1 MCKSFQPSPTTSQVH
16 LQRARGVIELD
27 IVGGKLDRFY
37 QSGSSKVFLPKTY
50 AKTIEAVLVNTAGG
64 LASGDEFVWR
74 LGAYGTTHLTV
85 STQTAERV
93 YRSLG
98 QQTAKMRIDMKLTG
112 NASLHWLP
120 QETIVFDGAN
130 FLRHLNVE
138 MEGDSSFLAS
148 EIMVFG
154 RTAMSE
160 TVNHGRVLDHW
171 RISRDGKL
179 IHAEALR
186 LEDQISQ
193 KLETMASA
201 AGNICLATTLY
212 IGTDAE
218 SKVDAARK
226 FFKKTGEVRSAIS
239 AWDGKLVIRTLCED
253 TARLKKLTAQYIE
266 QCRAIASPRV
276 WGD

>member
-1 MCKSFQPSPTTSQVH
+1 MREKTEQTT
-16 LQRARGVIELD
+16 LQRARGVIELA
-27 IVGGKLDRFY
+27 ILEGKLDRFY

-50 AKTIEAVLVNTAGG
+50 AETIEAVLVNTAGG
-64 LASGDEFVWR
+64 LAGGDEFVWL
-74 LGAYGTTHLTV
+74 LGAYGNTHLTV

-98 QQTAKMRIDMKLTG
+98 QQTAKMRIDVKIKG

-120 QETIVFDGAN
+120 QETIFFDGVN
-130 FLRHLNVE
+130 FSRHLNVE
-138 MEGDSSFLAS
+138 MESDSSFLAS

-186 LEDQISQ
+186 LEDQIGQ
-193 KLETMASA
+193 KLKTMASA

-212 IGTDAE
+212 VGNDAE
-218 SKVDAARK
+218 SKVDAART
-226 FFKKTGEVRSAIS
+226 FFKKNGDLRSAIS

-253 TARLKKLTAQYIE
+253 TARLKKHTAQYIE